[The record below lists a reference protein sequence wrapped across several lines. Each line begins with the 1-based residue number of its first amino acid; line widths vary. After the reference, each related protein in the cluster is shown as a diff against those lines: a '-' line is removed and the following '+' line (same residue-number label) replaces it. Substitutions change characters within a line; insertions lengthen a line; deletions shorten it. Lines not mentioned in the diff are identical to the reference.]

1 MVAVKAGDVD
11 GALRRPDPRIGIF
24 LFYGPDMGLI
34 NERART
40 VAERSI
46 DDPSDPFQLIR
57 IDGDDIA
64 ADPGRLADEAGTM
77 GLFGSK
83 RAIWVKATSR
93 NIAPAVDAV
102 LKGELQDTVIV
113 IEGGDLQKSSPLRT
127 ICERSQKALALPCYA
142 DTGRDLGNVV
152 DDTLKDNG
160 FSIQREAR
168 AALIASLGGDRLA
181 TRGELAKLMLYA
193 HGQREITLADVDAI
207 MSDVSSLAMDAVVD
221 AAFAGEGTG
230 LETGS
235 RQAGRRGRQR
245 LGAAR
250 LSASSRADAADGAPF
265 RRGRSP
271 DPGSDGNHAQP
282 AFPAQAPGRAP
293 SPALDRRQPQER
305 HHPLAV
311 EPPADPAPVRSRRH
325 DRGEDAAGYCA
336 GGDGGKLQP
345 LPFSTGT
352 TLILRSR

>member
-1 MVAVKAGDVD
+1 MVAVKAGDVE
-11 GALRRPDPRIGIF
+11 GALRRPDPRIGVF

-34 NERART
+34 NERARSI
-40 VAERSI
+40 AERSV

-77 GLFGSK
+77 GLFGAK
-83 RAIWVKATSR
+83 RAIWVKSTSR

-127 ICERSQKALALPCYA
+127 LCERSQKALALPCYA
-142 DTGRDLGNVV
+142 DTGRDLGTVV
-152 DDTLKDNG
+152 DETLKAHG
-160 FSIQREAR
+160 FSIEREAR

-193 HGQREITLADVDAI
+193 HGQRADVDAI

-235 RQAGRRGRQR
+235 RRLAAEGVNAAVL
-245 LGAAR
+245 LGAALRHALMLLTAR
-250 LSASSRADAADGAPF
+250 LSVEEGRSIPAVMETMRSLHF
-265 RRGRSP
+265 RRKP
-271 DPGSDGNHAQP
+271 
-282 AFPAQAPGRAP
+282 
-293 SPALDRRQPQER
+293 LVER
-305 HHPLAV
+305 HLQRWTGDSLKSAITLLQTSLLQTRRLADLDDTI
-311 EPPADPAPVRSRRH
+311 AAKTLLDIARAARR
-325 DRGEDAAGYCA
+325 
-336 GGDGGKLQP
+336 
-345 LPFSTGT
+345 
-352 TLILRSR
+352 

>member
-1 MVAVKAGDVD
+1 MVAVKAGDVE
-11 GALRRPDPRIGIF
+11 GALRRPDPRVGIF

-40 VAERSI
+40 IAERAV

-77 GLFGSK
+77 GLFGGK
-83 RAIWVKATSR
+83 RAIWVKSTSR
-93 NIAPAVDAV
+93 NITPAVEAV

-127 ICERSQKALALPCYA
+127 LCERSPKALALPCYA
-142 DTGRDLGNVV
+142 DEGRNLGTVV
-152 DDTLKDNG
+152 DETLKSNG
-160 FSIQREAR
+160 FTIEREAR
-168 AALIASLGGDRLA
+168 AALITSLGGDRLA

-193 HGQREITLADVDAI
+193 HGRKEITLADVDAI

-235 RQAGRRGRQR
+235 RRLAAEGVNAGVL
-245 LGAAR
+245 LGAALRHALMLLGAR
-250 LSASSRADAADGAPF
+250 LSVEEGRPIPAVMETLRSLHF
-265 RRGRSP
+265 RRKPLVERQLQRWT
-271 DPGSDGNHAQP
+271 SDSLKSVIALLQTSLLQTRRMADLGDTIA
-282 AFPAQAPGRAP
+282 AKTLLDIARA
-293 SPALDRRQPQER
+293 ARR
-305 HHPLAV
+305 
-311 EPPADPAPVRSRRH
+311 
-325 DRGEDAAGYCA
+325 
-336 GGDGGKLQP
+336 
-345 LPFSTGT
+345 
-352 TLILRSR
+352 